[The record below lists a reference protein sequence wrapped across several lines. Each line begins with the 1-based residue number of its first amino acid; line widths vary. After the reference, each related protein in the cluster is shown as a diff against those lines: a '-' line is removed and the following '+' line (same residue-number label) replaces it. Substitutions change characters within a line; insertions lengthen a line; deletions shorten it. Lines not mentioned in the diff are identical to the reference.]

1 LEIIM
6 HAKLLYRHAVIAL
19 FSAGLLIAA
28 PAAKAELIGTQQ
40 LTHSA
45 QITQDRQTVD
55 AFLARA
61 DVQAKL
67 QELGLTQTVSAQ
79 RVAALSDSEIAEL
92 AGKINSL
99 PAAGYLGFQELV
111 IILLVA
117 ILVVLAV

>member
-1 LEIIM
+1 M
-6 HAKLLYRHAVIAL
+6 RAKLLYRHTVIAL

-67 QELGLTQTVSAQ
+67 QQLGLTQTVSAQ

-117 ILVVLAV
+117 ILVVLAI